1 MISSVN
7 WSVLGITA
15 HYSPPGREGEREGGG
30 NLEASERSQLAV
42 AVWPLTRAFSSAVRP
57 SAARMCKRKA
67 SFGPV
72 SSSSIHRRHSSCPFH
87 AALCKDVCPASLVKV
102 KSMPLSKIHLHVTT
116 YARREASQVS
126 EVTPRQLVR
135 IQARDN
141 ASRCTLACA
150 SRALRTPP
158 QATGI
163 GGGGAETLPPAAAQK
178 AAPQPKW
185 LSA

>member
-1 MISSVN
+1 M
-7 WSVLGITA
+7 
-15 HYSPPGREGEREGGG
+15 
-30 NLEASERSQLAV
+30 EASERSQLAV

-57 SAARMCKRKA
+57 SAARMCNRKA

-116 YARREASQVS
+116 YERRK
-126 EVTPRQLVR
+126 
-135 IQARDN
+135 
-141 ASRCTLACA
+141 ASRVRELTLGSWCAYKHGVMLGSAHWRIESA
-150 SRALRTPP
+150 SRVLRRH
-158 QATGI
+158 ATAGY
-163 GGGGAETLPPAAAQK
+163 GNRVGEETETLPPAAAQK

>member
-116 YARREASQVS
+116 YARREASHVS
-126 EVTPRQLVR
+126 EVTLG
-135 IQARDN
+135 
-141 ASRCTLACA
+141 SWCA
-150 SRALRTPP
+150 YKH
-158 QATGI
+158 GI
-163 GGGGAETLPPAAAQK
+163 MLAAAH
-178 AAPQPKW
+178 W
-185 LSA
+185 LAHQELCARHRRLRE